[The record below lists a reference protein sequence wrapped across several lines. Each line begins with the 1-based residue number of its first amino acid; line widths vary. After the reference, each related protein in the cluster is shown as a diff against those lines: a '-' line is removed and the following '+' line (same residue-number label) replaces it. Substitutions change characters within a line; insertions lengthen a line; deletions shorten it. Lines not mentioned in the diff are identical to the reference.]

1 MNSYGRIIGYNND
14 SGILYKKGCGTTQY
28 RPKRNLIPKIGH
40 MSANYS
46 NITNE
51 STILKQANADGN
63 VDFYRG
69 KRKAIRLNELLQPR
83 PPPPNEPKSGG
94 SNQDKLI
101 NKSKKKVKK

>member
-14 SGILYKKGCGTTQY
+14 SGILYRKGCGKNQY
-28 RPKRNLIPKIGH
+28 RPSQNLIPKIGH

-51 STILKQANADGN
+51 TTILKQANADGN
-63 VDFYRG
+63 VNFYTG
-69 KRKAIRLNELLQPR
+69 KKKVIRLNELLQPR

-94 SNQDKLI
+94 KDQGKLI
-101 NKSKKKVKK
+101 SKSKK